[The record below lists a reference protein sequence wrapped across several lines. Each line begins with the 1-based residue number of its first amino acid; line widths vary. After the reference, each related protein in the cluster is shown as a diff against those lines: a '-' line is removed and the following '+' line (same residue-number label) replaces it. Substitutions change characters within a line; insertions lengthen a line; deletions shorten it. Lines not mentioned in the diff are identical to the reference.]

1 MKSALILS
9 ALIAATAS
17 AAAAQTPGQTPGQPP
32 AYGQPWSA
40 YPGGAPAA
48 IADQHRYENERL
60 RLQAQT
66 NAAQARQQQAET
78 RQRLLELQTARDAAS
93 PAVPARPFVDPAQAR
108 TAQAQ
113 ADARREQTRQGVN
126 QIDKWLDRP
135 N

>member
-1 MKSALILS
+1 MRRILLLS
-9 ALIAATAS
+9 GLIAAGAAS
-17 AAAAQTPGQTPGQPP
+17 AALAQTPAQPP
-32 AYGQPWSA
+32 AYGQPYSA

-78 RQRLLELQTARDAAS
+78 RQRLMELQTARDAAS
-93 PAVPARPFVDPAQAR
+93 PAVPARPFVDPAQTRA
-108 TAQAQ
+108 TQAQ

-126 QIDKWLDRP
+126 QIDSWLDRP

>member
-9 ALIAATAS
+9 ALIAAATS
-17 AAAAQTPGQTPGQPP
+17 AATAQPQGQIPP
-32 AYGQPWSA
+32 YGQPGTT

-93 PAVPARPFVDPAQAR
+93 PAVAARPFVDPGQTRAAQV
-108 TAQAQ
+108 Q
-113 ADARREQTRQGVN
+113 ADARREQTRQGVS
-126 QIDKWLDRP
+126 QIDAWLDRP

>member
-9 ALIAATAS
+9 ALITAAASAATAQS
-17 AAAAQTPGQTPGQPP
+17 QGQIPPHGQP
-32 AYGQPWSA
+32 YSA

-78 RQRLLELQTARDAAS
+78 RQRLLELQSARDTSS
-93 PAVPARPFVDPAQAR
+93 PSVPAHPLVDPVQNRA
-108 TAQAQ
+108 AQAQ

-126 QIDKWLDRP
+126 QIDTWLDRP

>member
-9 ALIAATAS
+9 ALIAAAAS
-17 AAAAQTPGQTPGQPP
+17 TAAAQTPGQTQP
-32 AYGQPWSA
+32 YGQPWSA

-78 RQRLLELQTARDAAS
+78 RQRLLELQTARDAAAS
-93 PAVPARPFVDPAQAR
+93 PGVPSRPFVDPAQTRA
-108 TAQAQ
+108 AQAQ

>member
-9 ALIAATAS
+9 ALIAAAASTAT
-17 AAAAQTPGQTPGQPP
+17 AQTPGQTPP
-32 AYGQPWSA
+32 YGQPLSA
-40 YPGGAPAA
+40 YPGGAPTA

-78 RQRLLELQTARDAAS
+78 RQRLLELQAARDTAS
-93 PAVPARPFVDPAQAR
+93 PSVPSRPFVDPAQTRA
-108 TAQAQ
+108 AQAQ